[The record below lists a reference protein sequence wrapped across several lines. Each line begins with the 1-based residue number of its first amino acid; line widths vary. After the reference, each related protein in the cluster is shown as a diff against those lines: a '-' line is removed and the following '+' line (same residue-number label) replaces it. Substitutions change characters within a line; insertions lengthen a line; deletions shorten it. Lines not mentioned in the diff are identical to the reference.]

1 MKKPLDLGHTNAALD
16 ETATRTMMTK
26 DDSNMI

>member
-1 MKKPLDLGHTNAALD
+1 LDLGHTNAALD
-16 ETATRTMMTK
+16 ETATRTMTTK